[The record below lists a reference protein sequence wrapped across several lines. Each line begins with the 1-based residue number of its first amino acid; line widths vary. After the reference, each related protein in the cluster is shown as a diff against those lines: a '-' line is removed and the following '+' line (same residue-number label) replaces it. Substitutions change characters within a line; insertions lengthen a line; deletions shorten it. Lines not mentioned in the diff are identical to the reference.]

1 MARRPLSRTIG
12 TLVELFYP
20 SNCVVCGAPQPP
32 GELLCNSC
40 RGTLLPIKA
49 PFCQTCSRPFE
60 GVIDGPFDCPN
71 CEDWQPAF
79 RCAVSAYLARG
90 TMRELVHR
98 FKYNGHFYLRSLLA
112 EFLMEAVNDDRIQA
126 IPIDAFV
133 PVPLHPTRRRE
144 RGFNQA
150 EALAQV
156 LSRNVQ
162 VPVCNIL
169 ARRVYTST
177 QTRFDRIDRMENLRN
192 AFSLSENRPMRG
204 KHLVLVDDVLTTG
217 ATLHNCAKT
226 LLVNGAESVRAITL
240 ARG

>member
-1 MARRPLSRTIG
+1 
-12 TLVELFYP
+12 
-20 SNCVVCGAPQPP
+20 
-32 GELLCNSC
+32 
-40 RGTLLPIKA
+40 
-49 PFCQTCSRPFE
+49 
-60 GVIDGPFDCPN
+60 
-71 CEDWQPAF
+71 
-79 RCAVSAYLARG
+79 
-90 TMRELVHR
+90 MRELVHR

-112 EFLMEAVNDDRIQA
+112 KFLVEAVNDDRIQA
-126 IPIDAFV
+126 LPIDAFV

-156 LSRNVQ
+156 LSRSVQ
-162 VPVCNIL
+162 IPVWNIL
-169 ARRVYTST
+169 VRRVYTST

-192 AFSLSENRPMRG
+192 AFSLSQNRSMRG

-226 LLVNGAESVRAITL
+226 LLANGAESVRAITL